1 MTGYH
6 PWDTFCLMDEKA
18 EGRLLVGR
26 NKYTKK
32 NIQKRLTAYG
42 MCDIVQKTKI
52 IRLFCQGEERNVV
65 HYID

>member
-1 MTGYH
+1 
-6 PWDTFCLMDEKA
+6 MDEKA